1 MSKVLGIIL
10 ALGVV
15 LGGGGYLLV
24 KEAYASTPADPLFP
38 VQEIAD
44 DVQRAL
50 TFDEVAEVEL
60 EQEIL
65 ARRQDQVDRMVNRED
80 VTAEQLEEALKMMAQ
95 QREKVMTKLE
105 AAEQNVV
112 RNQNETGESAVQG
125 SLEKVRED
133 YDKTLD
139 EQLETVGEGQAK
151 YGSVDPEI
159 VDEIVQEATERG
171 RSIPSGLGG
180 SNDSNGSNG
189 SGGDSGSNGGSENG
203 NN

>member
-10 ALGVV
+10 SLGVI
-15 LGGGGYLLV
+15 LGGGGYFLV
-24 KEAYASTPADPLFP
+24 KEAYAATPADPLFP

-65 ARRQDQVDRMVNRED
+65 ARRQDQVDRMVNRDD
-80 VTAEQLEEALKMMAQ
+80 VTGEQLEEALKMMAQ

-112 RNQNETGESAVQG
+112 RNQNESGESAAQG

-133 YDKTLD
+133 YDKNLD
-139 EQLETVGEGQAK
+139 EQLETIGAGQTK
-151 YGSVDPEI
+151 YGSVDQEI
-159 VDEIVQEATERG
+159 VDEIVQEATARG

-180 SNDSNGSNG
+180 NDGSNG
-189 SGGDSGSNGGSENG
+189 SGGDSGSTGGSGNGGN
-203 NN
+203 

>member
-10 ALGVV
+10 SLGVI
-15 LGGGGYLLV
+15 LGGGGYFLV
-24 KEAYASTPADPLFP
+24 KEAYAATPADPLFP

-65 ARRQDQVDRMVNRED
+65 ARRQDQVDRMVNRDD
-80 VTAEQLEEALKMMAQ
+80 VTGEQLEEALKMMAQ
-95 QREKVMTKLE
+95 QRAKVMTKLE

-112 RNQNETGESAVQG
+112 RNQNESGESAAQG

-133 YDKTLD
+133 YDKNLD
-139 EQLETVGEGQAK
+139 EQLETIGAGQTK
-151 YGSVDPEI
+151 YGSVDQEI
-159 VDEIVQEATERG
+159 VDEIVQEATARG

-180 SNDSNGSNG
+180 NGG
-189 SGGDSGSNGGSENG
+189 SGGSGGSTGGSGNGGN
-203 NN
+203 

>member
-10 ALGVV
+10 ALGVI
-15 LGGGGYLLV
+15 LGSGGYFLV
-24 KEAYASTPADPLFP
+24 KEAYAATPADPLFP

-65 ARRQDQVDRMVNRED
+65 ARRQDQVDRMVNRDD
-80 VTAEQLEEALKMMAQ
+80 VTGEQLEEALKMMAQ

-112 RNQNETGESAVQG
+112 KNQNETGESAAQG
-125 SLEKVRED
+125 SLEKVKEE

-139 EQLETVGEGQAK
+139 EQLETVGAGQAK
-151 YGSVDPEI
+151 YGSVDQEI
-159 VDEIVQEATERG
+159 VDEIVQEATARG

-180 SNDSNGSNG
+180 NGG
-189 SGGDSGSNGGSENG
+189 SGGSGGSTGGSGNGGN
-203 NN
+203 

>member
-10 ALGVV
+10 ALGII
-15 LGGGGYLLV
+15 LGGGGYFLV
-24 KEAYASTPADPLFP
+24 KEAYAATPADPLFP

-65 ARRQDQVDRMVNRED
+65 ARRQDQVDRMVNRDD
-80 VTAEQLEEALKMMAQ
+80 VTGEQLEEALKMMAQ
-95 QREKVMTKLE
+95 QRQKVMTKLE

-112 RNQNETGESAVQG
+112 RNQNETGESAAQG

-139 EQLETVGEGQAK
+139 EQLETVGAGQTK
-151 YGSVDPEI
+151 YGSVDQEI
-159 VDEIVQEATERG
+159 VDEIVQEATARG

-180 SNDSNGSNG
+180 NGG
-189 SGGDSGSNGGSENG
+189 SGGSGGSTGGSGNGGN
-203 NN
+203 

>member
-10 ALGVV
+10 ALGIV
-15 LGGGGYLLV
+15 LGGGGYFLV
-24 KEAYASTPADPLFP
+24 KEAYAATPADPLFP

-65 ARRQDQVDRMVNRED
+65 ARRQDQVDRMVNRDD
-80 VTAEQLEEALKMMAQ
+80 VTGEQLEEALKLMAQ
-95 QREKVMTKLE
+95 QRERVMTKLE

-112 RNQNETGESAVQG
+112 RNQTESGENAAQG

-139 EQLETVGEGQAK
+139 EQLETVGAGQAK
-151 YGSVDPEI
+151 YGSVDQEI
-159 VDEIVQEATERG
+159 VDEIVQEATARG

-180 SNDSNGSNG
+180 NGGSGGSGGSTGGSGNGSN
-189 SGGDSGSNGGSENG
+189 
-203 NN
+203 

>member
-10 ALGVV
+10 ALGVI
-15 LGGGGYLLV
+15 LGGGGYFLV
-24 KEAYASTPADPLFP
+24 KEAYAATPADPLFP

-65 ARRQDQVDRMVNRED
+65 ARRQDQVDKMVNRDD
-80 VTAEQLEEALKMMAQ
+80 VTGEQLEEALKLMAQ
-95 QREKVMTKLE
+95 QRERVMTKLE

-112 RNQNETGESAVQG
+112 RNQTESGENAAQG

-139 EQLETVGEGQAK
+139 EQLETVGAGQTK
-151 YGSVDPEI
+151 YGSVDQEI
-159 VDEIVQEATERG
+159 VDEIVQEATARG

-180 SNDSNGSNG
+180 
-189 SGGDSGSNGGSENG
+189 NGGSSGSTGGSGNG
-203 NN
+203 GN

>member
-10 ALGVV
+10 ALGVI

-24 KEAYASTPADPLFP
+24 KEAYAATPADPLFP

-65 ARRQDQVDRMVNRED
+65 ARRQDQVDRMVNRDD
-80 VTAEQLEEALKMMAQ
+80 VTGEQLEEALKMMAQ

-112 RNQNETGESAVQG
+112 RNQNETGESAAQG

-139 EQLETVGEGQAK
+139 EQLETVGAGQTK
-151 YGSVDPEI
+151 YGSVDQEI

-180 SNDSNGSNG
+180 NDNSNG

-203 NN
+203 GN

>member
-15 LGGGGYLLV
+15 LGGGGYFLV
-24 KEAYASTPADPLFP
+24 KEAYAATPADPLFP

-50 TFDEVAEVEL
+50 TFDEVAKVEL

-80 VTAEQLEEALKMMAQ
+80 VTGEQLEEALQLMAQ
-95 QREKVMTKLE
+95 QREKVQVKLQE
-105 AAEQNVV
+105 VEQKMEQNEV
-112 RNQNETGESAVQG
+112 NENAKDAIQNVQQ
-125 SLEKVRED
+125 K
-133 YDKTLD
+133 YDENLD
-139 EQLETVGEGQAK
+139 KQLETIGESQAK

-180 SNDSNGSNG
+180 SDGSNGSNG
-189 SGGDSGSNGGSENG
+189 SGGNSGSNGGSENG

>member
-10 ALGVV
+10 ALGII
-15 LGGGGYLLV
+15 LGGGGYFLV
-24 KEAYASTPADPLFP
+24 KEAYAATPADPLFP

-65 ARRQDQVDRMVNRED
+65 ARRQDQVDRMVNRDD
-80 VTAEQLEEALKMMAQ
+80 VTGEQLEEALKLMAQ
-95 QREKVMTKLE
+95 QRERVMTKLE

-112 RNQNETGESAVQG
+112 RNQTESGENAAQG

-139 EQLETVGEGQAK
+139 EQLETVGAGQAK
-151 YGSVDPEI
+151 YGSVDQEI
-159 VDEIVQEATERG
+159 VDEIVQEATARG

-180 SNDSNGSNG
+180 NDGSNG
-189 SGGDSGSNGGSENG
+189 SGGSTGGSGNGSN
-203 NN
+203 

>member
-10 ALGVV
+10 SIGVI

-24 KEAYASTPADPLFP
+24 KEAYAATPADPLFP

-65 ARRQDQVDRMVNRED
+65 ARRQEQVDRMVNRDD
-80 VTAEQLEEALKMMAQ
+80 VTEEQLEEALRLMAQ
-95 QREKVMTKLE
+95 QRERVMTKLE
-105 AAEQNVV
+105 VVEQNVV
-112 RNQNETGESAVQG
+112 REQNEEGDSTSQG
-125 SLEKVRED
+125 KIEKVREE

-139 EQLETVGEGQAK
+139 EQLETIDAGQAK
-151 YGSVDPEI
+151 YGSVDQEI
-159 VDEIVQEATERG
+159 VDEVVQEATARG
-171 RSIPSGLGG
+171 RTIPSGLDGNSG
-180 SNDSNGSNG
+180 STNG
-189 SGGDSGSNGGSENG
+189 SGNG

>member
-10 ALGVV
+10 ALGVI
-15 LGGGGYLLV
+15 LGGGGYFLV
-24 KEAYASTPADPLFP
+24 KEAYAATPADPLFP

-65 ARRQDQVDRMVNRED
+65 ARRQDQVDKMVNRDD
-80 VTAEQLEEALKMMAQ
+80 VTGEQLEEALKMMAQ

-112 RNQNETGESAVQG
+112 RNQNETGESAAQG

-139 EQLETVGEGQAK
+139 EQLETVGAGQAK
-151 YGSVDPEI
+151 YGSVDQEI
-159 VDEIVQEATERG
+159 VDEIVQEATARG

-180 SNDSNGSNG
+180 NGGSGGSGGSTGGSGNGSN
-189 SGGDSGSNGGSENG
+189 
-203 NN
+203 

>member
-10 ALGVV
+10 ALGVI

-24 KEAYASTPADPLFP
+24 KEAYAATPADPLFP

-65 ARRQDQVDRMVNRED
+65 ARRQDQVDRMVNRDD
-80 VTAEQLEEALKMMAQ
+80 VTGEQLEEALKMMAQ

-112 RNQNETGESAVQG
+112 RNQNETGESAAQG

-139 EQLETVGEGQAK
+139 EQLETVGAGQTK
-151 YGSVDPEI
+151 YGSVDQEI

-180 SNDSNGSNG
+180 NDNSNG